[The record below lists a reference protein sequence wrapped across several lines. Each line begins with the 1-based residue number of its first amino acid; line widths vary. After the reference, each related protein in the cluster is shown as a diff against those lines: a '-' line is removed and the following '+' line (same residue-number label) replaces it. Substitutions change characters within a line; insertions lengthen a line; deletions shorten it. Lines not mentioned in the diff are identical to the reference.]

1 MISRDMSLIRT
12 DTFPRLVVDGK
23 PEDKD
28 WASTRETKNAN
39 TKQGIEVR

>member
-1 MISRDMSLIRT
+1 MITGDISLIRI